1 MVAIN
6 QMQPY
11 EPRSFRFIEL
21 LSIHGWRMKLYGIAW
36 QRDLPRSELLAAAKR
51 VAADVL
57 ANETANNY
65 KVGFIGAHDGRNA
78 CFVFVDFWGNEN
90 ELFHRVYL
98 SRLNEPQS
106 LTAAKSLDS
115 SVCVWDLHLQN
126 FEREA
131 WIKHILHKPTVSD
144 FDAYLAERLNEDT

>member
-1 MVAIN
+1 
-6 QMQPY
+6 MQLY
-11 EPRSFRFIEL
+11 EPRSFRFIEI

-36 QRDLPRSELLAAAKR
+36 QQELPRPELLEAAKR
-51 VAADVL
+51 VAADIL
-57 ANETANNY
+57 GNETANNY
-65 KVGFIGAHDGRNA
+65 KVGFIGAHDGQNA

-126 FEREA
+126 FEREG
-131 WIKHILHKPTVSD
+131 WIKHILRKPTAPD
-144 FDAYLAERLNEDT
+144 FDAYLAERLREDA

>member
-1 MVAIN
+1 
-6 QMQPY
+6 
-11 EPRSFRFIEL
+11 
-21 LSIHGWRMKLYGIAW
+21 MKLYGIAW
-36 QRDLPRSELLAAAKR
+36 QRELPRTELLETARR

-57 ANETANNY
+57 ATETANNY
-65 KVGFIGAHDGRNA
+65 KVGFIGAHDGQNA

-98 SRLNEPQS
+98 SRRNEPQS

-131 WIKHILHKPTVSD
+131 WIKHILGKPTAPD
-144 FDAYLAERLNEDT
+144 FDAYLAERLNEDD

>member
-1 MVAIN
+1 
-6 QMQPY
+6 
-11 EPRSFRFIEL
+11 
-21 LSIHGWRMKLYGIAW
+21 MKLYGIAW
-36 QRDLPRSELLAAAKR
+36 QQELPRPELLEAAKR
-51 VAADVL
+51 VAADIL
-57 ANETANNY
+57 GNETANNY

-78 CFVFVDFWGNEN
+78 CLVFVDFWGNEN

-106 LTAAKSLDS
+106 LMVAKSLDS

-131 WIKHILHKPTVSD
+131 WIKHILRKPTAPD
-144 FDAYLAERLNEDT
+144 FDAYLAEHLHEDA

>member
-1 MVAIN
+1 
-6 QMQPY
+6 MQPY

-36 QRDLPRSELLAAAKR
+36 QRELPRPEVLEAAKR
-51 VAADVL
+51 VAADIL

-106 LTAAKSLDS
+106 LTPAKGSDS

-131 WIKHILHKPTVSD
+131 WIKHILRKPAAPD
-144 FDAYLAERLNEDT
+144 FEAYLAERLHEDA

>member
-1 MVAIN
+1 
-6 QMQPY
+6 
-11 EPRSFRFIEL
+11 
-21 LSIHGWRMKLYGIAW
+21 MKLYGIAW
-36 QRDLPRSELLAAAKR
+36 QQELPRPELLEAAKR
-51 VAADVL
+51 VAADIL
-57 ANETANNY
+57 GNETANNY

-106 LTAAKSLDS
+106 LMVAKSLDS

-131 WIKHILHKPTVSD
+131 WIKHILRKPTAPD
-144 FDAYLAERLNEDT
+144 FDAYLAEHLHEDA

>member
-1 MVAIN
+1 
-6 QMQPY
+6 
-11 EPRSFRFIEL
+11 
-21 LSIHGWRMKLYGIAW
+21 MKLYGIAW
-36 QRDLPRSELLAAAKR
+36 QRELPRPELLEAAKR

-65 KVGFIGAHDGRNA
+65 KVGFIGAHDGQNA

-98 SRLNEPQS
+98 SRRNEPQS
-106 LTAAKSLDS
+106 LAAAKSLDS

-131 WIKHILHKPTVSD
+131 WIKHILRKPTAPD
-144 FDAYLAERLNEDT
+144 FDAYLVEHLHEDA

>member
-1 MVAIN
+1 
-6 QMQPY
+6 
-11 EPRSFRFIEL
+11 
-21 LSIHGWRMKLYGIAW
+21 MKLYGIAW
-36 QRDLPRSELLAAAKR
+36 QQELPRPELLEAAKR
-51 VAADVL
+51 VAADIL
-57 ANETANNY
+57 ANETAHNY

-131 WIKHILHKPTVSD
+131 WIKHILRKPTAPD
-144 FDAYLAERLNEDT
+144 FDAYLAEHLHEDA